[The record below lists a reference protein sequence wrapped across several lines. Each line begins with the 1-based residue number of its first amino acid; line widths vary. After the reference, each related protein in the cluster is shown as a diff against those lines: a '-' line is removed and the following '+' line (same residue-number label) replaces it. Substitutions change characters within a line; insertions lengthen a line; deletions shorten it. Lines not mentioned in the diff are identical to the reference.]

1 MDEWHWDGTIW
12 DFVETIQWTLVFRR
26 LSKEKPLGWSKMVND
41 PKIVEQKSN
50 EYGMTY
56 RAITNEMLR
65 IGGHLKNMLDII
77 EKEDTTTEKECVND
91 QE

>member
-12 DFVETIQWTLVFRR
+12 DFVETIQWTLVFRQ
-26 LSKEKPLGWSKMVND
+26 LSKEKPLGWSKMVSD
-41 PKIVEQKSN
+41 PKIVEQKAN

>member
-1 MDEWHWDGTIW
+1 MEEWCWDSSIW
-12 DFVETIQWTLVFRR
+12 DFVETIQWTLVFRQ
-26 LSKEKPLGWSKMVND
+26 LSKEKPLGWSKMVSD
-41 PKIVEQKSN
+41 PKIVEQKAN

-65 IGGHLKNMLDII
+65 IGRDLNNMLDII
-77 EKEDTTTEKECVND
+77 EKDDSTSEKECVND

>member
-1 MDEWHWDGTIW
+1 
-12 DFVETIQWTLVFRR
+12 
-26 LSKEKPLGWSKMVND
+26 MVSD
-41 PKIVEQKSN
+41 PKIVEQKAN

-77 EKEDTTTEKECVND
+77 EKEDPSTEKECVND

>member
-1 MDEWHWDGTIW
+1 MEEWRWDSSIW
-12 DFVETIQWTLVFRR
+12 DFVETIQWTLVFRQ
-26 LSKEKPLGWSKMVND
+26 LSKEKLLGWSKMVSD
-41 PKIVEQKSN
+41 PKIVEQKAN

-77 EKEDTTTEKECVND
+77 GKDVSTSEKECVND

>member
-1 MDEWHWDGTIW
+1 MEEWHWDSSIW
-12 DFVETIQWTLVFRR
+12 DFVETVQWTLVFRQ
-26 LSKEKPLGWSKMVND
+26 LSKDKPLGWSKMVSD
-41 PKIVEQKSN
+41 PKIVEQKAN

-65 IGGHLKNMLDII
+65 IGELLKHMLDII
-77 EKEDTTTEKECVND
+77 EKDDTSTEKDCVND

>member
-12 DFVETIQWTLVFRR
+12 DFVETIQWTLVFRQ
-26 LSKEKPLGWSKMVND
+26 LSKEKPLGWSKMVSD
-41 PKIVEQKSN
+41 PKIVEQKAN

-77 EKEDTTTEKECVND
+77 EKEDTSTEKECVND

>member
-1 MDEWHWDGTIW
+1 MEEWHWDSSIW
-12 DFVETIQWTLVFRR
+12 DFVETVQWTLVFRQ
-26 LSKEKPLGWSKMVND
+26 LSKEKPLGWSKMVSD
-41 PKIVEQKSN
+41 PKIVEQKAK

-65 IGGHLKNMLDII
+65 IGLHLNNMLDII
-77 EKEDTTTEKECVND
+77 EKDDPSSEKENVNG